1 MFSYIGRYKTITYIG
16 QYKPT
21 SLKSFQY
28 YIYRS
33 IYADKRHISIHICNI
48 SWFKL
53 GAYIGPIYIRS
64 YNDRYIK
71 TYILPEYVSIYRS
84 IFDIIYW
91 PIYDDRIL
99 TDICILFKNHF
110 LIDICRNFAFFDRYM
125 KIFIFSKIAIL
136 DFCSM
141 FRSIKTSYIG
151 QYKNPYIGLY
161 KNVYKTLGDLAYIDL
176 YTPYRFAA

>member
-1 MFSYIGRYKTITYIG
+1 MLSQQLYFIIRRDLKEIGAKATNHQNWIREKTGRQPVSDLNFLFTLNR
-16 QYKPT
+16 
-21 SLKSFQY
+21 SLRNSTVRSAFVSF
-28 YIYRS
+28 RS
-33 IYADKRHISIHICNI
+33 
-48 SWFKL
+48 
-53 GAYIGPIYIRS
+53 
-64 YNDRYIK
+64 
-71 TYILPEYVSIYRS
+71 EYVSIYRS
-84 IFDIIYW
+84 ILKIIYW

-125 KIFIFSKIAIL
+125 KIFIFPKLAIF

-151 QYKNPYIGLY
+151 QYNNSYP
-161 KNVYKTLGDLAYIDL
+161 